1 MKLFL
6 DTNVLLDGYFQR
18 DGAALSNA
26 VIARCNGVNDSGW
39 IAWHSL
45 SNGFYL
51 VRGHSKS
58 SAIATQFIT
67 DLLSWADV
75 VETSKSDAQWAA
87 QSGLKDFEDALQ
99 LSAAMAVGADALIT
113 RNTADFISSTIP
125 VLTPEQFL
133 SAFP

>member
-1 MKLFL
+1 MAFFSG
-6 DTNVLLDGYFQR
+6 TERHQT
-18 DGAALSNA
+18 NA
-26 VIARCNGVNDSGW
+26 VIARCNGLEVSGW
-39 IAWHSL
+39 IAWYTL
-45 SNGFYL
+45 SIGFYL

-58 SAIATQFIT
+58 SANATQFIT

-75 VETSKSDAQWAA
+75 VETSKSDALWAA

-133 SAFP
+133 SAYP

>member
-18 DGAALSNA
+18 IGAASSNA
-26 VIARCNGVNDSGW
+26 VISGCNGVTDSGR
-39 IAWHSL
+39 IARHSL

-58 SAIATQFIT
+58 SAIATRFIT

-75 VETSKSDAQWAA
+75 VETSKSDA

-113 RNTADFISSTIP
+113 QNTADFISSTIP

-133 SAFP
+133 SAYP